1 MLNAAMTIIDALH
14 PESFTEARE
23 DDFVLV
29 RAASAGDQKAF
40 EQLYRKHSKRLMSV
54 IWRLCGGQQSRAEDC
69 LQEAFVKAWQALP
82 SFRYE
87 SAFSTWLHRLA
98 VNIALMEL
106 RSRKGAEDL
115 EQDDSV
121 LAFEPSTD
129 TASHQT
135 RMQMDLERAV
145 SSLPP
150 RARTVLVLFD
160 IEGWTHEAI
169 AEYCDMAVGSS
180 KAQLHR
186 ARALLRE
193 KLGAYRE

>member
-1 MLNAAMTIIDALH
+1 MLNAAVTNDYPH
-14 PESFTEARE
+14 TESLPDSRE

-29 RAASAGDQKAF
+29 RAASGGDQKAF

-54 IWRLCGGQQSRAEDC
+54 LWRLCGGSQSRAEDC

-115 EQDDSV
+115 EQDDAV
-121 LAFEPSTD
+121 LIFERTTD

-135 RMQMDLERAV
+135 RMEMDLERAV
-145 SSLPP
+145 ASLPA
-150 RARTVLVLFD
+150 RARAVLVLFD

-186 ARALLRE
+186 ARSLLRE
-193 KLGAYRE
+193 KLGAYRG

>member
-1 MLNAAMTIIDALH
+1 MLNAAVTTDYLTI
-14 PESFTEARE
+14 ESPTDSRE

-29 RAASAGDQKAF
+29 RAASGGDQQAF
-40 EQLYRKHSKRLMSV
+40 EQLYRKHSKRLYSV
-54 IWRLCGGQQSRAEDC
+54 LWRLCGGQQARAEDC

-82 SFRYE
+82 TFRYE
-87 SAFSTWLHRLA
+87 SAFATWLHRLA
-98 VNIALMEL
+98 VNIALMDL

-115 EQDDSV
+115 EQDDSA
-121 LAFEPSTD
+121 LAFEKPHDS
-129 TASHQT
+129 AHRQT

-150 RARTVLVLFD
+150 RARAVLVLFD

-169 AEYCDMAVGSS
+169 AEHCEMAVGSS

-193 KLGAYRE
+193 KLGAYRD

>member
-1 MLNAAMTIIDALH
+1 MLNAAMTMIDALH
-14 PESFTEARE
+14 AESFTDARE

-54 IWRLCGGQQSRAEDC
+54 IWRLCGGQQARAEDC

-98 VNIALMEL
+98 VNIALMQL
-106 RSRKGAEDL
+106 RSRKGTEDL

-121 LAFEPSTD
+121 LEFERTTD

-145 SSLPP
+145 NSLPP
-150 RARTVLVLFD
+150 RARAVLVLFD

-186 ARALLRE
+186 ARSLLRE

>member
-1 MLNAAMTIIDALH
+1 MLNAAVTTDYLH
-14 PESFTEARE
+14 TESLPDSRE

-29 RAASAGDQKAF
+29 RAASGGDQKAF

-54 IWRLCGGQQSRAEDC
+54 LWRLCGGSQSRAEDC

-82 SFRYE
+82 TFRYE

-115 EQDDSV
+115 EQDDAV
-121 LAFEPSTD
+121 LAFERTTD

-145 SSLPP
+145 ASLPT
-150 RARTVLVLFD
+150 RARAVLGLVD
-160 IEGWTHEAI
+160 IEGWTHGAI
-169 AEYCDMAVGSS
+169 AEYWEMAVGSS

-186 ARALLRE
+186 ARSLLRD
-193 KLGAYRE
+193 KLGAYRD

>member
-1 MLNAAMTIIDALH
+1 MTNDAFQM
-14 PESFTEARE
+14 ESLPDARE

-29 RAASAGDQKAF
+29 RAASNGDQKAF
-40 EQLYRKHSKRLMSV
+40 EQLYRKHSKRLFSV
-54 IWRLCGGQQSRAEDC
+54 LWRLCGGQQARAEDC

-82 SFRYE
+82 GFRYE

-115 EQDDSV
+115 EQDDSI
-121 LAFEPSTD
+121 LAFEKTTD
-129 TASHQT
+129 TANQQT
-135 RMQMDLERAV
+135 RLQMDLEKAV
-145 SSLPP
+145 ASLPE
-150 RARTVLVLFD
+150 RARAVLVLFD
-160 IEGWTHEAI
+160 IEGWSHEAI
-169 AEYCDMAVGSS
+169 AEHCEMAVGSS

-186 ARALLRE
+186 ARSLLRE

>member
-1 MLNAAMTIIDALH
+1 MLNATMTIIDAPH
-14 PESFTEARE
+14 PESFTDARE

-29 RAASAGDQKAF
+29 RVASGGDQKAF

-54 IWRLCGGQQSRAEDC
+54 IWRLCGGSQSRAEDC

-121 LAFEPSTD
+121 LAFERSTD

-150 RARTVLVLFD
+150 RARVVLVLFD

-186 ARALLRE
+186 ARTLLRE

>member
-1 MLNAAMTIIDALH
+1 MLNAAVTTDYLH
-14 PESFTEARE
+14 TESHSDSRE

-29 RAASAGDQKAF
+29 RAASGGDQKAF
-40 EQLYRKHSKRLMSV
+40 EKLYRKHSKRLMSV
-54 IWRLCGGQQSRAEDC
+54 VWRLCGGSQSRAEDC

-82 SFRYE
+82 TFRYE

-115 EQDDSV
+115 EQDDTL
-121 LAFEPSTD
+121 LAFEQTHD

-135 RMQMDLERAV
+135 RMQMDLDRAV
-145 SSLPP
+145 ASLPP
-150 RARTVLVLFD
+150 RARAVLVLFD

-186 ARALLRE
+186 ARSLLRV

>member
-1 MLNAAMTIIDALH
+1 MLNAAMTMIDALH
-14 PESFTEARE
+14 TESFADARE

-29 RAASAGDQKAF
+29 RAASGGDQKAF

-54 IWRLCGGQQSRAEDC
+54 IWRLCGGQQARAEDC
-69 LQEAFVKAWQALP
+69 LQEAFVKAWQSLP

-98 VNIALMEL
+98 VNIALMQL
-106 RSRKGAEDL
+106 RSRKGTEDL

-121 LAFEPSTD
+121 LEFERSTD

-150 RARTVLVLFD
+150 RARAVLVLFD

-186 ARALLRE
+186 ARSLLRE

>member
-1 MLNAAMTIIDALH
+1 MLNAAVTTDYLH
-14 PESFTEARE
+14 TESLPDSRE

-29 RAASAGDQKAF
+29 RAASGGDQKAF

-54 IWRLCGGQQSRAEDC
+54 LWRLCGGSQSRAEDC

-82 SFRYE
+82 TFRYE

-115 EQDDSV
+115 EQDDTV
-121 LAFEPSTD
+121 LAFERTTD

-145 SSLPP
+145 ASLPT
-150 RARTVLVLFD
+150 RARAVLVLFD

-186 ARALLRE
+186 ARSLLRD
-193 KLGAYRE
+193 KLGAYRD

>member
-1 MLNAAMTIIDALH
+1 MLNAAVTTDD
-14 PESFTEARE
+14 FQTEAPPDSRE

-54 IWRLCGGQQSRAEDC
+54 IWRLCGGQQARAEDC

-82 SFRYE
+82 TFRYE

-98 VNIALMEL
+98 VNVALMEL
-106 RSRKGAEDL
+106 RSRKSAEDL
-115 EQDDSV
+115 EQDDGV
-121 LAFEPSTD
+121 LTFEKTNDSTNR
-129 TASHQT
+129 QT
-135 RMQMDLERAV
+135 RLQMDLDRAV
-145 SSLPP
+145 ASLPP
-150 RARTVLVLFD
+150 RARAVLVLFD
-160 IEGWTHEAI
+160 IEGWTHETI
-169 AEYCDMAVGSS
+169 AEHCDMAVGSS